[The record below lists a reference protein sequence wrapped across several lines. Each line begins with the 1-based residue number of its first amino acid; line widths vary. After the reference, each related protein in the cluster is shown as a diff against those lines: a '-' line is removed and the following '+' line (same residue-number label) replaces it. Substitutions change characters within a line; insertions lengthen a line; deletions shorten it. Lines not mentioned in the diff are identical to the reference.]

1 VATRAPGRKVGAG
14 EVGTGLTLEGPLE
27 KTITMKV
34 GKRERLVQMRW
45 ISWPEGSAIT
55 LLDDSELKK
64 HVRKPD
70 AKVIGFMPDGQVVR
84 YRPEVSSW

>member
-1 VATRAPGRKVGAG
+1 
-14 EVGTGLTLEGPLE
+14 
-27 KTITMKV
+27 MC
-34 GKRERLVQMRW
+34 W

-55 LLDDSELKK
+55 LLDHSELKK

-84 YRPEVSSW
+84 YRPEVSSC